1 VLLIVDL
8 IWVVSAE
15 LTEVNLVAFTVV
27 ILNQYFSLNSFLL
40 KGCDVKCCL
49 CGG

>member
-1 VLLIVDL
+1 MLLIVDL

-40 KGCDVKCCL
+40 GCDVKYCL